1 MVKAVIFD
9 MYETLITL
17 HAAPLYF
24 SAEMAADAGIPAEDF
39 RKAWYPSEM
48 DRTLGKLDL
57 EAALTPVLQ
66 QFGCCSRALI
76 DLMVEKRKAAKR
88 ASFDHIHPE
97 ILPMLQALRE
107 KDMKIGLITNCFWEE
122 AEYIRASELFPYFD
136 AALLSCEVGLSKPDE
151 AIYRRCTEMLG
162 VAEAE
167 CLYIGDGGSRELE
180 TAQSLGMKTAQA
192 VWYLKEGT
200 NQPTWRKPE
209 FTQAETPMGVLRLVQ
224 EGARNV

>member
-1 MVKAVIFD
+1 MVKAVVFD

-24 SAEMAADAGIPAEDF
+24 SAEMAADAGIAVEDF

-66 QFGCCSRALI
+66 QFGCYSQALI

-88 ASFDHIHPE
+88 ASFDHIHPD
-97 ILPMLQALRE
+97 ILPMLQALR
-107 KDMKIGLITNCFWEE
+107 DRGMKIGLITNCFWEE
-122 AEYIRASELFPYFD
+122 AEYIRASGLFPYFD
-136 AALLSCEVGLSKPDE
+136 AALLSCEVGMCKPDK
-151 AIYRRCTEMLG
+151 AIYHRCTGMLG
-162 VAEAE
+162 VAAAE
-167 CLYIGDGGSRELE
+167 CLYIGDGGSHELE
-180 TAQSLGMKTAQA
+180 TAQSLGMQTAQA

-200 NQPTWRKPE
+200 NQPVGRKE
-209 FTQAETPMGVLRLVQ
+209 GFLQLESPMDVLGKL
-224 EGARNV
+224 

>member
-24 SAEMAADAGIPAEDF
+24 SAEMAADAGIPVDEF
-39 RKAWYPSEM
+39 RWEWYPSEM

-76 DLMVEKRKAAKR
+76 DLMVEKRRAAKR

-97 ILPMLQALRE
+97 ILPMLQALRDR
-107 KDMKIGLITNCFWEE
+107 DMKIGLITNCFWEE
-122 AEYIRASELFPYFD
+122 AEYIRQSQLFPYFD
-136 AALLSCEVGLSKPDE
+136 AALLSCEVGLCKPDK
-151 AIYRRCTEMLG
+151 AIYHRCTGMLG
-162 VAEAE
+162 VTAEE
-167 CLYIGDGGSRELE
+167 CLYIGDGGSHELE
-180 TAQSLGMKTAQA
+180 TARILGMQTAQA
-192 VWYLKEGT
+192 VWYLKDGT
-200 NQPTWRKPE
+200 NQPKGRMPE
-209 FTQAETPMGVLRLVQ
+209 FCQLETPMDVLGML
-224 EGARNV
+224 